1 MDEYDS
7 TDFVMEEEDMTLA
20 KLLKIMVLDDKQMN
34 DKQKIVKINQLVN
47 MALEK
52 EEKFNKD
59 KEEKNK

>member
-1 MDEYDS
+1 
-7 TDFVMEEEDMTLA
+7 MTLA
-20 KLLKIMVLDDKQMN
+20 KLLKIMVLDDKQMT

-52 EEKFNKD
+52 EEKSNRD